1 MALYIYGIKCLAMK
15 SSCNKNREILERPAH
30 LEDHR
35 KSTTL
40 KGPIFHPL
48 TSDYTKL

>member
-1 MALYIYGIKCLAMK
+1 MK
-15 SSCNKNREILERPAH
+15 SSYNKTREILERPGH
-30 LEDHR
+30 LQDQR

-48 TSDYTKL
+48 TSDHTIL